1 MPNPLATWNPERD
14 CWETGVE
21 DIFGHSDVY
30 SETWPTSGM
39 TRNGVAYALP
49 TWAPPTTAS
58 ACSSSPPAEMFRTP
72 AAAEAEGGALSP
84 ERARVENRTLRLTG
98 QILDM
103 VAPEQMSD
111 AWKAFKTPTSQLAVN
126 GGSQHPDKRK
136 AGGHGPTL
144 ADEVEHLLPTPVAQ
158 PSGNTPEEHL
168 RKKPGRT
175 RVTDLAILTEN
186 GLIPTGGALL
196 PTPQA
201 ADGTGGRMD
210 REIGGTRASGAKRA
224 ISLPTV
230 AALTLAPTGAP
241 TPPPSTDGNPSWEDV
256 PLPLPSSPNA
266 ESTGFP
272 PASPNG

>member
-1 MPNPLATWNPERD
+1 MPNQIATWNPERD

-21 DIFGHSDVY
+21 DIFGHSDVF

-49 TWAPPTTAS
+49 TWEPPTTAS
-58 ACSSSPPAEMFRTP
+58 ASSSSPPAEMFRTP

-111 AWKAFKTPTSQLAVN
+111 TWKALKTPTSQLAVN

-136 AGGHGPTL
+136 AGGHGPPL
-144 ADEVEHLLPTPVAQ
+144 ADEVEHLLPTPTVGMTQ
-158 PSGNTPEEHL
+158 GGS
-168 RKKPGRT
+168 RT
-175 RVTDLAILTEN
+175 RS
-186 GLIPTGGALL
+186 GARSGEKLLPGVAEELQML
-196 PTPQA
+196 PTPTA
-201 ADGTGGRMD
+201 MDAHSSGGSTPSNVTLTDATVRSRMGTTPNPRHEPTGGRM
-210 REIGGTRASGAKRA
+210 
-224 ISLPTV
+224 
-230 AALTLAPTGAP
+230 
-241 TPPPSTDGNPSWEDV
+241 PPPSTDGNPSWEDV

-266 ESTGFP
+266 ESTGSP

>member
-1 MPNPLATWNPERD
+1 MRPLATWNPERD

-49 TWAPPTTAS
+49 MWEPPTTAS

-111 AWKAFKTPTSQLAVN
+111 TWKALPTVTASEAT
-126 GGSQHPDKRK
+126 GPGHPDSKS
-136 AGGHGPTL
+136 GGANLRT
-144 ADEVEHLLPTPVAQ
+144 VVSVLPTPRAQ
-158 PSGNTPEEHL
+158 NGE
-168 RKKPGRT
+168 GRNQT
-175 RVTDLAILTEN
+175 IWERPPTQPQNLENALAVTL
-186 GLIPTGGALL
+186 PTG
-196 PTPQA
+196 
-201 ADGTGGRMD
+201 D
-210 REIGGTRASGAKRA
+210 
-224 ISLPTV
+224 
-230 AALTLAPTGAP
+230 P
-241 TPPPSTDGNPSWEDV
+241 TPPPSTAGSPSWEDV
-256 PLPLPSSPNA
+256 PLPLPNSPTEA
-266 ESTGFP
+266 STDSP

>member
-1 MPNPLATWNPERD
+1 MQEQHQLAIWNPERD
-14 CWETGVE
+14 CWETGVV
-21 DIFGHSDVY
+21 DIFGHSDVF

-58 ACSSSPPAEMFRTP
+58 ASSSSPPDEMLRTP

-111 AWKAFKTPTSQLAVN
+111 AWKAAPMPVLKTPTSQFAVN
-126 GGSQHPDKRK
+126 GGSQHPDKRR

-144 ADEVEHLLPTPVAQ
+144 ADEVEHLLPTPTAMDAHMSGGST
-158 PSGNTPEEHL
+158 PSNVTL
-168 RKKPGRT
+168 TDATVRT
-175 RVTDLAILTEN
+175 RMGTAPNARHE
-186 GLIPTGGALL
+186 PTLQML
-196 PTPQA
+196 PTPRA
-201 ADGTGGRMD
+201 TRGGSSTETVGLLTGD
-210 REIGGTRASGAKRA
+210 
-224 ISLPTV
+224 
-230 AALTLAPTGAP
+230 P
-241 TPPPSTDGNPSWEDV
+241 TPPPSTAGNPSWEDT
-256 PLPLPSSPNA
+256 PLPLPSSPTGA
-266 ESTGFP
+266 STVSP

>member
-1 MPNPLATWNPERD
+1 MPKLNQIATWNPERD

-21 DIFGHSDVY
+21 DIFGHSDVF

-49 TWAPPTTAS
+49 TWEPHTTAS
-58 ACSSSPPAEMFRTP
+58 GCSSSPPAEMFRTP

-111 AWKAFKTPTSQLAVN
+111 AWKALKTPTSQLAVN

-136 AGGHGPTL
+136 AGGRGPAL
-144 ADEVEHLLPTPVAQ
+144 ADEVEHLLPTPTAQ
-158 PSGNTPEEHL
+158 DSSASGGSNEHNVTL
-168 RKKPGRT
+168 TDATVRT
-175 RVTDLAILTEN
+175 RMGT
-186 GLIPTGGALL
+186 
-196 PTPQA
+196 TPNPRHA
-201 ADGTGGRMD
+201 T
-210 REIGGTRASGAKRA
+210 
-224 ISLPTV
+224 
-230 AALTLAPTGAP
+230 PTGAP
-241 TPPPSTDGNPSWEDV
+241 TPPPSTDGNPSWADV

-266 ESTGFP
+266 ASTDSP

>member
-1 MPNPLATWNPERD
+1 MPNQLAIWNPDRD

-111 AWKAFKTPTSQLAVN
+111 AWKALKTPTSQLAVN
-126 GGSQHPDKRK
+126 GGSQHPEKRK
-136 AGGHGPTL
+136 AGGHGPTPP
-144 ADEVEHLLPTPVAQ
+144 DEVEHLLPTPTAMDAHSSGGST
-158 PSGNTPEEHL
+158 PSNVTLTDATVRSRMGTTPNPRHE
-168 RKKPGRT
+168 
-175 RVTDLAILTEN
+175 
-186 GLIPTGGALL
+186 PTGG
-196 PTPQA
+196 
-201 ADGTGGRMD
+201 
-210 REIGGTRASGAKRA
+210 
-224 ISLPTV
+224 
-230 AALTLAPTGAP
+230 P
-241 TPPPSTDGNPSWEDV
+241 TPPPSAAGSPSWEDV
-256 PLPLPSSPNA
+256 PLPPPSSPNA
-266 ESTGFP
+266 ESTDSP
-272 PASPNG
+272 PVSRSS

>member
-58 ACSSSPPAEMFRTP
+58 ACSSSPPAAT
-72 AAAEAEGGALSP
+72 
-84 ERARVENRTLRLTG
+84 
-98 QILDM
+98 
-103 VAPEQMSD
+103 
-111 AWKAFKTPTSQLAVN
+111 FKTPTSQLAVN
-126 GGSQHPDKRK
+126 GGSQHPEKRK

-186 GLIPTGGALL
+186 GLLPTGG
-196 PTPQA
+196 
-201 ADGTGGRMD
+201 R
-210 REIGGTRASGAKRA
+210 
-224 ISLPTV
+224 
-230 AALTLAPTGAP
+230 TL
-241 TPPPSTDGNPSWEDV
+241 PPSTDGNPSWEGM
-256 PLPLPSSPNA
+256 PLPPPNSPNA
-266 ESTGFP
+266 ESTVSP
-272 PASPNG
+272 PVSRSS

>member
-1 MPNPLATWNPERD
+1 MPNPLATWNPDRD
-14 CWETGVE
+14 CWETEVV

-49 TWAPPTTAS
+49 TWEPHTTAS
-58 ACSSSPPAEMFRTP
+58 GCSSSPPAEMFRTP

-111 AWKAFKTPTSQLAVN
+111 AWKATPMPVLKTPTSQLAVN
-126 GGSQHPDKRK
+126 GGSQHPDKRR

-158 PSGNTPEEHL
+158 PSGNSPEEHL

-175 RVTDLAILTEN
+175 VVTDLAILTEN
-186 GLIPTGGALL
+186 GLL
-196 PTPQA
+196 P
-201 ADGTGGRMD
+201 TGGRM
-210 REIGGTRASGAKRA
+210 
-224 ISLPTV
+224 
-230 AALTLAPTGAP
+230 
-241 TPPPSTDGNPSWEDV
+241 PPPSTDGNPSWEDV
-256 PLPLPSSPNA
+256 PLPLPCSPTEA
-266 ESTGFP
+266 STDSP
-272 PASPNG
+272 PASRNG

>member
-1 MPNPLATWNPERD
+1 MQNQIATWNPERD

-49 TWAPPTTAS
+49 TWAPHTTAS
-58 ACSSSPPAEMFRTP
+58 ASSSSPPAKTFRTP
-72 AAAEAEGGALSP
+72 AAAEAEGGPRDRNRPGATMRLSDQVR
-84 ERARVENRTLRLTG
+84 EEMEDGNLRVL
-98 QILDM
+98 
-103 VAPEQMSD
+103 
-111 AWKAFKTPTSQLAVN
+111 KTPTSQLAVN
-126 GGSQHPDKRK
+126 GGSQHPEKRK

-186 GLIPTGGALL
+186 GLLPTGG
-196 PTPQA
+196 
-201 ADGTGGRMD
+201 R
-210 REIGGTRASGAKRA
+210 
-224 ISLPTV
+224 
-230 AALTLAPTGAP
+230 TL
-241 TPPPSTDGNPSWEDV
+241 PPSTDGNPSWEGM
-256 PLPLPSSPNA
+256 PLPPPNSPNA
-266 ESTGFP
+266 ESTDSP

>member
-1 MPNPLATWNPERD
+1 MPNQIATWNPERD

-21 DIFGHSDVY
+21 DIFGHSDVF

-49 TWAPPTTAS
+49 TWAPPITDSAS
-58 ACSSSPPAEMFRTP
+58 SSSPPAEMLRTP

-111 AWKAFKTPTSQLAVN
+111 AWKVLKTPTSQLAVN

-144 ADEVEHLLPTPVAQ
+144 ADEVEHLLPTPRA
-158 PSGNTPEEHL
+158 T
-168 RKKPGRT
+168 
-175 RVTDLAILTEN
+175 
-186 GLIPTGGALL
+186 
-196 PTPQA
+196 
-201 ADGTGGRMD
+201 DGTNGGPNQRGSRGDLM
-210 REIGGTRASGAKRA
+210 
-224 ISLPTV
+224 LPSAV
-230 AALTLAPTGAP
+230 HQIGAP

-256 PLPLPSSPNA
+256 PLPLPSSPTG
-266 ESTGFP
+266 ESTDSP

>member
-1 MPNPLATWNPERD
+1 MPNQIATWNPERD

-58 ACSSSPPAEMFRTP
+58 ACSSSPPAEMLRTP

-84 ERARVENRTLRLTG
+84 ERARAENRTLRLTG

-111 AWKAFKTPTSQLAVN
+111 AWKATPMPVLKTPTSQLAVN

-144 ADEVEHLLPTPVAQ
+144 ADEVEHLLPTPTVGMTQ
-158 PSGNTPEEHL
+158 GGS
-168 RKKPGRT
+168 RT
-175 RVTDLAILTEN
+175 RS
-186 GLIPTGGALL
+186 GARSGEKLL
-196 PTPQA
+196 P
-201 ADGTGGRMD
+201 RMA
-210 REIGGTRASGAKRA
+210 EELT
-224 ISLPTV
+224 SL
-230 AALTLAPTGAP
+230 TGAP
-241 TPPPSTDGNPSWEDV
+241 TPPPSTDGHPSWEDV
-256 PLPLPSSPNA
+256 PLPPPSSPNA
-266 ESTGFP
+266 ESTDSP
-272 PASPNG
+272 PDSPNG